1 MHNFQ
6 IQAAL
11 VFTLGTVS
19 AVASSADM
27 LTAFMLSSL
36 LSKPDVSIQVL
47 SSAAEGNTT
56 VDDFVTEAQVISS
69 GNKEDNQAALNTQP
83 DYCPDSYETMPMC
96 TDCGGFTLLYFKELD
111 YYDTRCKG
119 VGDDEYLK
127 DCSCLERR
135 YQEDDDI
142 VCDIFASDPDPDPEA
157 TRRKTEEAMAQVPDT
172 IIDPL
177 TGTEFTSVDQPHIV
191 LDDDFWTATVQD
203 NTGQSDD
210 KQEDECLPKES
221 I

>member
-19 AVASSADM
+19 AVASQADM
-27 LTAFMLSSL
+27 LTAFMPSSL
-36 LSKPDVSIQVL
+36 LSKPDVSVRVL

-56 VDDFVTEAQVISS
+56 VDDFDTEAQVISS
-69 GNKEDNQAALNTQP
+69 GNKEDNQAALKNTQP

-96 TDCGGFTLLYFKELD
+96 KDCGGFTLLYYKELD
-111 YYDTRCKG
+111 YHDTRCKG
-119 VGDDEYLK
+119 VGYHEYLK
-127 DCSCLERR
+127 DCPCLERR
-135 YQEDDDI
+135 YEEDDDI
-142 VCDIFASDPDPDPEA
+142 CDLNFDSDPDPDPEA
-157 TRRKTEEAMAQVPDT
+157 TRRRTAEALARVPDT

-177 TGTEFTSVDQPHIV
+177 TGTELNQPHIV
-191 LDDDFWTATVQD
+191 LDDDFWTATVQEIM
-203 NTGQSDD
+203 GQENDE
-210 KQEDECLPKES
+210 QEDECLPKES

>member
-1 MHNFQ
+1 
-6 IQAAL
+6 
-11 VFTLGTVS
+11 
-19 AVASSADM
+19 
-27 LTAFMLSSL
+27 
-36 LSKPDVSIQVL
+36 
-47 SSAAEGNTT
+47 
-56 VDDFVTEAQVISS
+56 
-69 GNKEDNQAALNTQP
+69 NKEDNQAALNTQP

-96 TDCGGFTLLYFKELD
+96 TDCGGFTLLYYKELD
-111 YYDTRCKG
+111 YYNTRCKG

-157 TRRKTEEAMAQVPDT
+157 TRRKTEEAFEAFAQLP

-177 TGTEFTSVDQPHIV
+177 TGAELNQPHIV
-191 LDDDFWTATVQD
+191 LDDDFWTATVQEIM
-203 NTGQSDD
+203 GQENDE
-210 KQEDECLPKES
+210 QEDECLPKES

>member
-19 AVASSADM
+19 AVASQADM
-27 LTAFMLSSL
+27 LTAFLPWSL
-36 LSKPDVSIQVL
+36 LSKPDVSVQVL
-47 SSAAEGNTT
+47 CSAAEGNTT

-69 GNKEDNQAALNTQP
+69 GNKEDNQAALNAQP
-83 DYCPDSYETMPMC
+83 DYCPNSYETMPMC
-96 TDCGGFTLLYFKELD
+96 TDCGGFTLLYYKELD
-111 YYDTRCKG
+111 YHDTRCKG

-127 DCSCLERR
+127 DCPCLERR
-135 YQEDDDI
+135 YEEDDDI
-142 VCDIFASDPDPDPEA
+142 CDLNFDSDPDPDPDA
-157 TRRKTEEAMAQVPDT
+157 TMREMLEAMAQVPDI
-172 IIDPL
+172 IIDPI
-177 TGTEFTSVDQPHIV
+177 TGTELTSMDQPHID
-191 LDDDFWTATVQD
+191 LDDDFWTDVPD

-210 KQEDECLPKES
+210 EQEDACLPKEG

>member
-6 IQAAL
+6 IQAVL

-19 AVASSADM
+19 AVASQADM
-27 LTAFMLSSL
+27 LTAFMPSSL
-36 LSKPDVSIQVL
+36 LSKPDVSVQVL

-83 DYCPDSYETMPMC
+83 EYCPDDYENMPMC

-135 YQEDDDI
+135 YEEDD
-142 VCDIFASDPDPDPEA
+142 VCDLNFDSDPDPDPEA
-157 TRRKTEEAMAQVPDT
+157 TMRKTLEAMAQVPDT
-172 IIDPL
+172 IIDPF
-177 TGTEFTSVDQPHIV
+177 TGTELSSVDRPHID
-191 LDDDFWTATVQD
+191 LDDDFWTNVQD
-203 NTGQSDD
+203 NTGQSDHE
-210 KQEDECLPKES
+210 QEDECLPKES

>member
-6 IQAAL
+6 IQAVL

-27 LTAFMLSSL
+27 LTAFMLSSR
-36 LSKPDVSIQVL
+36 LSKPDVAVQVL

-83 DYCPDSYETMPMC
+83 EYCPADYENMPMC
-96 TDCGGFTLLYFKELD
+96 TDCGGFTLLYYKELD

-119 VGDDEYLK
+119 VSFFFFYKHKRL
-127 DCSCLERR
+127 SER
-135 YQEDDDI
+135 
-142 VCDIFASDPDPDPEA
+142 S
-157 TRRKTEEAMAQVPDT
+157 
-172 IIDPL
+172 
-177 TGTEFTSVDQPHIV
+177 
-191 LDDDFWTATVQD
+191 
-203 NTGQSDD
+203 N
-210 KQEDECLPKES
+210 
-221 I
+221 